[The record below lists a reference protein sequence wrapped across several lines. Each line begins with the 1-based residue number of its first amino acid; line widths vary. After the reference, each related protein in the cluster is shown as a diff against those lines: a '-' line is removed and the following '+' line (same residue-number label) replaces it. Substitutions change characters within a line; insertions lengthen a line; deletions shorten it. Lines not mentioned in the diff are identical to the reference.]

1 MAIQQVWCK
10 LRERQMKINGGLSL
24 RGEEQAGD
32 RCSKQECVVWERKSK
47 IGVLDVGLEECAS
60 RRGLVVHDK
69 NVDEGCIKEG
79 EV

>member
-10 LRERQMKINGGLSL
+10 LRERQMKVSGGLSP

-32 RCSKQECVVWERKSK
+32 HRSKQECVVREGKRR
-47 IGVLDVGLEECAS
+47 IGVLDVRLKKCAS